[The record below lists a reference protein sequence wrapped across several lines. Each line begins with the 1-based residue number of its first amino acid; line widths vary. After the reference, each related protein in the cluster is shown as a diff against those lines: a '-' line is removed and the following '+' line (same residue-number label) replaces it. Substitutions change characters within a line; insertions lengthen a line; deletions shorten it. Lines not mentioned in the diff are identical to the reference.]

1 MEILNGVYAK
11 ISKITIGTGSTSKAT
26 DIVTHYY
33 AEQVDEKTVSIDI
46 LGINNKPS
54 GIKKFIDIED
64 FKANYK
70 YLGDLEDFDENTDM
84 DQVLKKHIDRGNNYL
99 KEKKFDFSEQ
109 EFNAALNI
117 DAKSLEANHG
127 LSKVYLETED
137 YEKANEILMKM
148 GELDNLYNSE
158 NKHIFNEFAINLR
171 KQKLYDNAISNYNK
185 ALAIDP
191 QDEILYYNLARAYF
205 EKGDFENAKKT
216 LEKALEINNNF
227 NEAKKFLNFI
237 NKRIKNA

>member
-1 MEILNGVYAK
+1 
-11 ISKITIGTGSTSKAT
+11 
-26 DIVTHYY
+26 
-33 AEQVDEKTVSIDI
+33 
-46 LGINNKPS
+46 
-54 GIKKFIDIED
+54 
-64 FKANYK
+64 
-70 YLGDLEDFDENTDM
+70 
-84 DQVLKKHIDRGNNYL
+84 
-99 KEKKFDFSEQ
+99 
-109 EFNAALNI
+109 
-117 DAKSLEANHG
+117 
-127 LSKVYLETED
+127 
-137 YEKANEILMKM
+137 MKM